1 MASYVFMTDS
11 NSDMPYTYR
20 DEHQIPIVY
29 MPYTIEGEEFFADL
43 GEGGSSVEFFNKLR
57 QGASAITSLLPV
69 GAYLEYFE
77 PILSEG
83 NDLLFLA
90 FSSQLSNTIQNI
102 YTAREE
108 LLEKYPD
115 RKFMVVDTMSISA
128 PETLLIKS
136 AYNLYSQGK
145 SMEEVAR
152 WVEENKMRAHAIFT
166 VDDLKYLKRG
176 GRISGASA
184 LMGTMLDIKPILA
197 MGRNG
202 KIVPAEK
209 VQGRKK
215 ALRTLAERTAEW
227 IENPSE
233 QTIIIMH
240 ADAPEDAQKLEEL
253 LRSRIPD
260 LGGIE
265 TIFVGPVI
273 GTHCGPGTVGS
284 CFMGIERKF

>member
-1 MASYVFMTDS
+1 MANYVFMTDS
-11 NSDMPYTYR
+11 NSDLTYIYR

-43 GEGGSSVEFFNKLR
+43 GEGGNNVDFYNKLR

-77 PILSEG
+77 PILKDG
-83 NDLLFLA
+83 KDLLFIA
-90 FSSQLSNTIQNI
+90 FSSQLSNTIENI
-102 YTAREE
+102 YKAREE

-115 RKFMVVDTMSISA
+115 RKLMVVDTMSISA
-128 PETLLIKS
+128 PQTLLVKH
-136 AYNLYSQGK
+136 AYTMYQKGK
-145 SMEEVAR
+145 TMDEIAQ
-152 WVEENKMRAHAIFT
+152 WIEENKMRAQAIFT

-184 LMGTMLDIKPILA
+184 FMGTMLDIKPILA
-197 MGRNG
+197 MGKNG

-215 ALRTLAERTAEW
+215 ALRTLADRTAQW

-233 QTIIIMH
+233 QTIILMH
-240 ADAPEDAQKLEEL
+240 ADAEEDVKKLEEL
-253 LRSRIPD
+253 IRSRIPD
-260 LGGIE
+260 LGGVE

-273 GTHCGPGTVGS
+273 GTHCGPGTVAS